1 MNKFIT
7 LVIASVAAT
16 LLGGCATTSSF
27 FNRSHGEP
35 VTANSVPEEA
45 KARSVPEEAKTR
57 VQGLLNAWPQGDKS
71 RTITELEKLASQF
84 SSPDGAWEI
93 AVNSAIALAYLES
106 GDVMNFKVAVS
117 TLRKYIQPQKRLPR
131 PTQYVLA
138 VDEAMSGTA
147 TDEAM
152 LVEYRISRV
161 AHSLLDNSNGRGR
174 Q

>member
-7 LVIASVAAT
+7 LVIASIAAT
-16 LLGGCATTSSF
+16 LLGGCATTSSYS
-27 FNRSHGEP
+27 NRSQGKP
-35 VTANSVPEEA
+35 VTTSSVPEEA
-45 KARSVPEEAKTR
+45 RAK

-106 GDVMNFKVAVS
+106 GDVQNFKVTVS

-138 VDEAMSGTA
+138 VNDAMSGTS
-147 TDEAM
+147 TDEGV

-161 AHSLLDNSNGRGR
+161 AHSLLDNSNGGGR